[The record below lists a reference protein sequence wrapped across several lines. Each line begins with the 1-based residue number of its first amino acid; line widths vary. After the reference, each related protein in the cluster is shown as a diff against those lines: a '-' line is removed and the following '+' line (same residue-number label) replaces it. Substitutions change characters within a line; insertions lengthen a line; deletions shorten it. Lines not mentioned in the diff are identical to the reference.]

1 MVKFEKATK
10 VATKLYG
17 CQGHEFSRRM
27 VTGSEVLIKGG
38 GRNRTS
44 FIKKRGGPFFYG
56 LDHPHRVPQSLQF
69 CAESIQLIRI
79 MFLSTQDHRKR
90 TSSGEVTS
98 VCSKSEA

>member
-44 FIKKRGGPFFYG
+44 FIKKRGGAFFLWSGSPTQSAAITPILCGIDSAHSNYVFE
-56 LDHPHRVPQSLQF
+56 HPRPSQTDQ
-69 CAESIQLIRI
+69 
-79 MFLSTQDHRKR
+79 
-90 TSSGEVTS
+90 
-98 VCSKSEA
+98 